1 MSFSL
6 FPKAPKFFKLF
17 REQNRIIVE
26 AATVLNTLVNDFS
39 ELDTCCQRVNRLESE
54 GDVINRTIA
63 DSLATTFITPIDR
76 EDIHDLNVSQE
87 AILNLIQ
94 AVSARIAVS
103 GFERIRFP
111 AKRKVSNLKAMV
123 TEIGTMLVMLGRKED
138 ISKNIKQVKQLKN
151 ECEMLLLTGLTELYD
166 DSNPSPAAILDILK
180 WTHVYDR
187 IDKAIL
193 RTWGLAK
200 IIQGIGLKNA

>member
-6 FPKAPKFFKLF
+6 FPKAPKFFELF

-26 AATVLNTLVNDFS
+26 AVTVLNTIVNEFHD
-39 ELDTCCQRVNRLESE
+39 LDTYCQRVNRLESE

-94 AVSARIAVS
+94 AVSSRIAVS
-103 GFERIRFP
+103 GFDRIRFP

-123 TEIGTMLVMLGRKED
+123 TEIGVMLVMLGRKES
-138 ISKNIKQVKQLKN
+138 IKQNIKVVKQLKN
-151 ECEMLLLTGLTELYD
+151 ECEMLMLTGLAELYD
-166 DSNPSPAAILDILK
+166 DPNPTPAALLDIMK

-187 IDKAIL
+187 IDKAVL
-193 RTWGLAK
+193 RTWGLSK
-200 IIQGIGLKNA
+200 IIQGIVLKNA

>member
-6 FPKAPKFFKLF
+6 FPKAPKFFQLF

-26 AATVLNTLVNDFS
+26 AVTVLNTIVNDFRDI
-39 ELDTCCQRVNRLESE
+39 DTYCQQINRLESE
-54 GDVINRTIA
+54 GDVINQTIA
-63 DSLATTFITPIDR
+63 DSLSTTFITPIDR

-94 AVSARIAVS
+94 AVSSRIAVS
-103 GFERIRFP
+103 GFDRICFP
-111 AKRKVSNLKAMV
+111 ARRKVSNLKAMV
-123 TEIGTMLVMLGRKED
+123 TEIGVMLVKLDRKEP
-138 ISKNIKQVKQLKN
+138 IKQNIKQVKQLKN
-151 ECEMLLLTGLTELYD
+151 ECEMLMLSGLAELYD
-166 DSNPSPAAILDILK
+166 DPNPSPAALLDIMK

-187 IDKAIL
+187 IDKAVL

-200 IIQGIGLKNA
+200 IIQGIALKNA

>member
-6 FPKAPKFFKLF
+6 FPKAPKFFELF

-26 AATVLNTLVNDFS
+26 AVTVLNTIVNEFRD
-39 ELDTCCQRVNRLESE
+39 LDTFCQRINRLESE

-94 AVSARIAVS
+94 AVSSRIAVS
-103 GFERIRFP
+103 GFDRIRFP

-123 TEIGTMLVMLGRKED
+123 TEIGQMLVMLGRKES
-138 ISKNIKQVKQLKN
+138 IKQNIKQVKQLKN
-151 ECEMLLLTGLTELYD
+151 ECEMLMLTGLAELYD
-166 DSNPSPAAILDILK
+166 NPNPSPAVLLEIMK

-187 IDKAIL
+187 IDKAVL

-200 IIQGIGLKNA
+200 IIQGIVLKNA

>member
-6 FPKAPKFFKLF
+6 FPKAPKFFELF

-26 AATVLNTLVNDFS
+26 AMTVLNTIVNDFRD
-39 ELDTCCQRVNRLESE
+39 LDTYCQRVNRLESE

-94 AVSARIAVS
+94 AVSSRIAVS
-103 GFERIRFP
+103 GFDRIRFP
-111 AKRKVSNLKAMV
+111 AKRKISNLKAMV
-123 TEIGTMLVMLGRKED
+123 TEIGMMLVMLGRKES
-138 ISKNIKQVKQLKN
+138 IKQNIKQVKQLKN
-151 ECEMLLLTGLTELYD
+151 ECEMLMLTGLAELYD
-166 DSNPSPAAILDILK
+166 DPNPSPAALLDIMK

-187 IDKAIL
+187 IDKAVL
-193 RTWGLAK
+193 RTWGLSK
-200 IIQGIGLKNA
+200 IIQGIVLKNA

>member
-6 FPKAPKFFKLF
+6 FPKAPKFFELF

-26 AATVLNTLVNDFS
+26 AVTVLNTIVNEFHD
-39 ELDTCCQRVNRLESE
+39 LDTYCQRVNRLESE

-94 AVSARIAVS
+94 AVSSRIAVS
-103 GFERIRFP
+103 GFDRIRFP

-123 TEIGTMLVMLGRKED
+123 TEIGLMLVMLGRKES
-138 ISKNIKQVKQLKN
+138 IKQNIKQVKQLKN
-151 ECEMLLLTGLTELYD
+151 ECEMLMLTGLAELYD
-166 DSNPSPAAILDILK
+166 DPNPTPAALLDIMK
-180 WTHVYDR
+180 WNHVYDR
-187 IDKAIL
+187 IDKAVL

-200 IIQGIGLKNA
+200 IIQGIVLKNA

>member
-1 MSFSL
+1 
-6 FPKAPKFFKLF
+6 
-17 REQNRIIVE
+17 
-26 AATVLNTLVNDFS
+26 
-39 ELDTCCQRVNRLESE
+39 
-54 GDVINRTIA
+54 
-63 DSLATTFITPIDR
+63 
-76 EDIHDLNVSQE
+76 VSQE

-111 AKRKVSNLKAMV
+111 ARRKVSNLKAMV
-123 TEIGTMLVMLGRKED
+123 TEIGTMLVMLGRNED

-166 DSNPSPAAILDILK
+166 DPDPSPAAILDILK

-187 IDKAIL
+187 IDKAVL

>member
-6 FPKAPKFFKLF
+6 FPKAPKFFELF

-26 AATVLNTLVNDFS
+26 AVTVLNTIVNEFRD
-39 ELDTCCQRVNRLESE
+39 LDTFCQRINRLESE

-94 AVSARIAVS
+94 AVSSRIAVS
-103 GFERIRFP
+103 GFDRIRFP

-123 TEIGTMLVMLGRKED
+123 TEIGLMLVILGRKES
-138 ISKNIKQVKQLKN
+138 IKQNIKQVKQLKN
-151 ECEMLLLTGLTELYD
+151 ECEMLMLTGLAELYD
-166 DSNPSPAAILDILK
+166 NPNPSPAVLLEIMK

-187 IDKAIL
+187 IDKAVL

-200 IIQGIGLKNA
+200 IIQGIVLKNA